1 MEKILFRKL
10 IFDISLRAL
19 IITFTIGLIV
29 WIIQAANYLDYVIDD
44 GHNFTIYF
52 YYNLF
57 NFPKIIHRIL
67 PFVFGISVFFELIKY
82 ERNNELLIF
91 WTNGITKKKFIS
103 KLINFSIIVMFIQV
117 LIGSIISPSSQL
129 KAREFLKN
137 SNMDFL
143 PNLIKQGKFIDTVS
157 GLTIF
162 INEKT
167 DKNSFK
173 NIYIQEGNILDL
185 KSDDNQIIYAKE
197 GFLDNRDSKIFKLL
211 EGKIISTNNNRLIS
225 FEFDKIDYD
234 LSKFQSRTIKIA
246 KMQELPSRKIIEC
259 SISLM
264 KGISYRERMFLCDPG
279 SLKNINQEIY
289 KRFIKPMFFPLL
301 TLICCFLLTFSRI
314 DNNFSFRIIK
324 VFLYVFSVLVFSE
337 ILMRYI
343 ETSQLLFITV
353 IILPFIIYFLIYN
366 FLISKVN
373 YG

>member
-10 IFDISLRAL
+10 ILDISVRAL

-29 WIIQAANYLDYVIDD
+29 WIIQAANYLDFVIDD

-52 YYNLF
+52 FYNLF

-67 PFVFGISVFFELIKY
+67 PFVFSISVFFELIKY

-91 WTNGITKKKFIS
+91 WTNGITKKRFIS
-103 KLINFSIIVMFIQV
+103 NLINFSLIVMFIQI

-162 INEKT
+162 INEKS

-185 KSDDNQIIYAKE
+185 TSDDNQIIYAKE
-197 GFLDNRDSKIFKLL
+197 GFLDNSDNKIFKLL

-234 LSKFQSRTIKIA
+234 LSKFESRTIKIA

-259 SISLM
+259 SISLI
-264 KGISYRERMFLCDPG
+264 KGISYRERMFLCDFN

-289 KRFIKPMFFPLL
+289 KRFVKPIYFPLL
-301 TLICCFLLTFSRI
+301 TLICCFLLTFSKI
-314 DNNFSFRIIK
+314 ENNFSLKTIRVFTY
-324 VFLYVFSVLVFSE
+324 VFLILVLSE

-343 ETSQLLFITV
+343 ETSQLLFALV
-353 IILPFIIYFLIYN
+353 IILPVVIYFLIYK

>member
-10 IFDISLRAL
+10 ILDISLRAL

-29 WIIQAANYLDYVIDD
+29 WIIQAANYLDFVIDD

-91 WTNGITKKKFIS
+91 WTHGITKKKFIS
-103 KLINFSIIVMFIQV
+103 NLINFSLIVMFLQIM
-117 LIGSIISPSSQL
+117 IGSIISPSSQL

-185 KSDDNQIIYAKE
+185 TSDDNQIIFAKE
-197 GFLDNRDSKIFKLL
+197 GFLDNKDRKIFKLL
-211 EGKIISTNNNRLIS
+211 EGKIVSTNNNRLIS

-234 LSKFQSRTIKIA
+234 LSRFDSRSIKIA
-246 KMQELPSRKIIEC
+246 KMQELPSKKIIEC

-264 KGISYRERMFLCDPG
+264 KGISYREKMFLCDSN

-289 KRFIKPMFFPLL
+289 KRFVKPIYFPLL
-301 TLICCFLLTFSRI
+301 TLVCCFLLTFSKI
-314 DNNFSFRIIK
+314 ENNFSFKTIK
-324 VFLYVFSVLVFSE
+324 VFLYVFLILVLSE

-343 ETSQLLFITV
+343 ETSQLLFVLV
-353 IILPFIIYFLIYN
+353 IILPIIIYFLIYK
-366 FLISKVN
+366 FLLSKVN